1 MRAQQRA
8 GRLAAAAA
16 ITMAGAALAADHAE
30 APGTKADPAAD
41 IADVYAWHDGGDL
54 VTVVTFDGLK
64 TPSPGQSGTFQE
76 GIVYTLN
83 IDNDGD
89 YVSDIRV
96 DSRFVTD
103 RNGNRG
109 IWVDRLPGTNGPV
122 VGFVESAIK
131 VGGRERVFAGLI
143 DDPFFFDLE
152 GFRTTLATGALS
164 FDPNRDSFAGLNVTA
179 IVLRMDLAAAL
190 DGGSTLNLWATTAR

>member
-1 MRAQQRA
+1 MRTRTLA

-16 ITMAGAALAADHAE
+16 VTIAGSALAADHAE

-41 IADVYAWHDGGDL
+41 IADIYAWHDGDAL
-54 VTVVTFDGLK
+54 VTVLTFDGLK
-64 TPSPGQSGTFQE
+64 TPSPGQTGTFEE
-76 GIVYTLN
+76 GIVYTVN

-89 YVSDIRV
+89 YVADIRV

-103 RNGNRG
+103 SRGNRG
-109 IWVDRLPGTNGPV
+109 IYVQNLPGANGPV
-122 VGFVESAIK
+122 VGFVESAIA
-131 VGGRERVFAGLI
+131 VNGRDAVFAGLI

-152 GFRTTLATGALS
+152 GFRATLATGTLS
-164 FDPNRDSFAGLNVTA
+164 FDSSRDSFAGLNVTA
-179 IVLRMDLAAAL
+179 IALRMDLGAAL

>member
-1 MRAQQRA
+1 MRRSLA

-16 ITMAGAALAADHAE
+16 VTIAGAAFAADHAE
-30 APGTKADPAAD
+30 APRTKADPAAD
-41 IADVYAWHDGGDL
+41 VADLYAWHDGGDL
-54 VTVVTFDGLK
+54 VTVLTFDGLK
-64 TPSPGQSGTFQE
+64 TPSPGQSGTFEE
-76 GIVYTLN
+76 GIVYTVN

-89 YVSDIRV
+89 YVADVRV

-103 RNGNRG
+103 SRGNRG
-109 IWVDRLPGTNGPV
+109 IWVQNLPGAKAPV
-122 VGFVESAIK
+122 VGFVESAIT

-152 GFRTTLATGALS
+152 GFRATLATGTLS
-164 FDPNRDSFAGLNVTA
+164 FDANRDSFAGLNVTA

-190 DGGSTLNLWATTAR
+190 DGGSTLNVWATTAR